1 MAINEQNLVP
11 YIVSTLR
18 GNQLAIAIAT
28 RLNLP
33 GAEDSYTQE
42 FQRLMA
48 AQDIQ
53 GATAKLAARISAEEG
68 CSVHRKRSR
77 CSSSCRRSQ
86 DNRSRAGV
94 CNTCSLLLE
103 KGKMNRVGVS
113 GEGHARSFQSKA
125 AETC

>member
-1 MAINEQNLVP
+1 MIQVAINEQNLVP

-18 GNQLAIAIAT
+18 DNQLAIAIAT

-33 GAEDSYTQE
+33 GAEDIYTQE

-53 GATAKLAARISAEEG
+53 GAAKLAARISAEG

-77 CSSSCRRSQ
+77 CSSSCRRRQ
-86 DNRSRAGV
+86 DNCSPV
-94 CNTCSLLLE
+94 LQYFSLLLE
-103 KGKMNRVGVS
+103 KGKLNRGGVS
-113 GEGHARSFQSKA
+113 LELARPSSKA
-125 AETC
+125 AKTC